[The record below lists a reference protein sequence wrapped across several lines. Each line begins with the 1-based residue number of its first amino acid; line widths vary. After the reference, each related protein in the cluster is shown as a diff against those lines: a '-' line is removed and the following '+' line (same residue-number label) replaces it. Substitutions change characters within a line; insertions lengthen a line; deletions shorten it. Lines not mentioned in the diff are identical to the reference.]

1 MKLIY
6 LIFSLLLS
14 FKLLAK
20 IELRV
25 GDVLL
30 QPLKCSACSLI
41 EAEEETIYSHIGVI
55 ISTSPEI
62 LVAESFGKVRKISI
76 TEFNQKTEPGQKLK
90 VLRFRNDE
98 LSNDLQKSA
107 DLLMKIFLE
116 EFEGLKYDHDFR
128 WNNFD
133 ETGREKFYCSE
144 LVSKL
149 FQAVIGIETPI
160 KRMHFQK
167 NRDAWMTYFRGNIPD
182 DEWGNSP
189 GDFDRSDLF
198 FALDEI

>member
-55 ISTSPEI
+55 ISASPEI
-62 LVAESFGKVRKISI
+62 LVAESFGKVRKISL

-98 LSNDLQKSA
+98 LSDDLQKSA

-116 EFEGLKYDHDFR
+116 EFEGAKYDHDFR

-198 FALDEI
+198 FAMDEI